1 MPEASPLLA
10 SFNAGELS
18 PYMEGRV
25 DQERYGSGC
34 HLLQNFIPL
43 VQGPAMRRPGSNA
56 VNNVKNSANRTW
68 LRKFEFSVKQAFQ
81 IEFGDFYLRFYT
93 NHGQIQVPAGG
104 SLNAWSNAI
113 PYNVGDLVK
122 VGSPLYVVY
131 YCIAPN
137 INQSPPNA
145 TYWYPIPTSAYE
157 IPTPW
162 PAAALT
168 NSDGAFALKYEQSG
182 DVLYI
187 CAGQS
192 GYAPMTLTR
201 YADTNWVLAP
211 FAPTDG
217 PWLTQNSDLTK
228 AMWCTGQKGTVHV
241 KSTFAAFAATDVGRL
256 IRLQVQNFNTATWQT
271 GVAFTAGQR
280 CRFNG
285 NTYLALNSATSGGSA
300 SIPGNPP
307 IHIQGTAYDG
317 STAAPG
323 VQWLYEDSGYG
334 IGQITAFNSNTDV
347 TVKVLK
353 QFPAA
358 CIGTQ
363 ATITGISQANP
374 CVITCANSFK
384 VGDMGFIFGVG
395 GMVEIN
401 NTLQIATAVT
411 GANLTLAQVDST
423 AYTAYTS
430 GGTIVDQGTT
440 AWTLGQWSNTTEW
453 PRACVFFRGRLWMF
467 GSLYVNGSVPG
478 LYNSFALDTAGVV
491 TADNSVQIVMSFDQ
505 VNTIQ
510 WGLALDRLFIG
521 CDGGEFALYE
531 QTPNQVLGPGNV
543 QIVRQ
548 SQKRCSTVDPELINT
563 TLLYVQRAGRKV
575 LAADYDFTIDKYR
588 SQDQTAWAYHITQTQ
603 VCDVTYAAEP
613 WSILWYTRNDG
624 TLIGLT
630 FDREQNVYGWHR
642 HVLGGSY
649 QGGPAVCECV
659 SAMPAPDGS
668 RDELWMIVKRT
679 INGATVRS
687 IEYLTKGYEDG
698 DAQSSCF
705 YVDNGAGQTFSTG
718 GVNPFVVSGLG
729 YLQGQT
735 VSILCNGAVLPDQ
748 VVNALGQVSIS
759 LNAMPALITVNI
771 GLKYQSVLVTERP
784 EAGAM
789 VGTSQGKTKRTSWAA
804 VRLYNTL
811 GGSFGIDGLLGPDG
825 NQLLDEFQYRTP
837 AVPMDQ
843 APPLFTGDFVLAAP
857 PSDYDSDN
865 RIRIEQDQPLPM
877 TIVGLYPKTFTYEP
891 S

>member
-1 MPEASPLLA
+1 
-10 SFNAGELS
+10 
-18 PYMEGRV
+18 MEGRV
-25 DQERYGSGC
+25 EQERYGSGC

-43 VQGPAMRRPGSNA
+43 VQGPAMRRPGSYAVTNA
-56 VNNVKNSANRTW
+56 KNSANRTW

-93 NHGQIQVPAGG
+93 NHGQISLPTGSITDWNAG
-104 SLNAWSNAI
+104 LN
-113 PYNVGDLVK
+113 YNPGDLVRT
-122 VGSPLYVVY
+122 GAGPIYLYY
-131 YCIAPN
+131 YCIAAN
-137 INQSPPNA
+137 FNQSPPNA
-145 TYWYPIPTSAYE
+145 TYWYQVPSGAYE

-187 CAGQS
+187 FAGQS

-201 YADTNWVLAP
+201 YGDTNWVLAP

-217 PWLTQNSDLTK
+217 PWLTQNSDTTK
-228 AMWCTGQKGTVHV
+228 AMWCSAQKGANITVTASFV
-241 KSTFAAFAATDVGRL
+241 AFAPTDVGRL
-256 IRLQVQNFNTATWQT
+256 IRLQVQNFNTQTWTT
-271 GVAFTAGQR
+271 GIAYALGARV
-280 CRFNG
+280 RFNG
-285 NTYLALNSATSGGSA
+285 NTYLALTAATSG
-300 SIPGNPP
+300 PNPP
-307 IHIQGTAYDG
+307 IHISGTAYDG
-317 STAAPG
+317 SSTTPG

-334 IGQITAFNSNTDV
+334 IGIITGFTSSAVV
-347 TVKVLK
+347 TVKSLK
-353 QFPAA
+353 QFPFA
-358 CIGTQ
+358 CIGNA
-363 ATITGISQANP
+363 ATITAISKANP
-374 CVITCANSFK
+374 CVVTAANTFAA
-384 VGDMGFIFGVG
+384 GDTVFMFNVG

-401 NTLQIATAVT
+401 NTLGVVTARVA
-411 GANLTLAQVDST
+411 GNFTLGQVDST
-423 AYTAYTS
+423 SYTAYTS
-430 GGTIVDQGTT
+430 GGTAVDQATT

-453 PRACVFFRGRLWMF
+453 PRAGVFFRGRLWAF
-467 GSLYVNGSVPG
+467 GALYVNGSVPG

-491 TADNSVQIVMSFDQ
+491 TADNSIQIVMSFDQ

-510 WGLALDRLFIG
+510 WALALDRMFIG

-548 SQKRCSTVDPELINT
+548 SQKRCSTVDPELVNT
-563 TLLYVQRAGRKV
+563 TLLYVQRAGRKIMS
-575 LAADYDFTIDKYR
+575 ADYDFTIDKYR
-588 SQDQTAWAYHITQTQ
+588 SNDQTAWAYHITQSQ
-603 VCDVTYAAEP
+603 VCDVTFAAEP
-613 WSILWYTRNDG
+613 WSVLWYARNDG

-642 HVLGGSY
+642 HLLGGSY

-687 IEYLTKGYEDG
+687 VEYLTKGYEDG

-705 YVDNGAGQTFSTG
+705 YVDNGVSGGFATG
-718 GVNPFVVSGLG
+718 GANPFTIGGLS

-748 VVNALGQVSIS
+748 VVSPTGTVTIT
-759 LNAMPALITVNI
+759 LNAMPANITVNI

-804 VRLYNTL
+804 VRFYNAL
-811 GGSFGIDGLLGPDG
+811 GGFFGIDGLLGADG
-825 NQLLDEFQYRTP
+825 KQLLEEFQYRTP

-843 APPLFTGDFVLAAP
+843 PPPLYTGDYILSAP
-857 PSDYDSDN
+857 PSDYQSDN

-877 TIVGLYPKTFTYEP
+877 TVIGLYPKTFTYEP